1 MADDGYDYDYDCN
14 DTMECICEINTG
26 TEVTVQVY
34 VHSCICVLG
43 LLGNLMVIVTYAFYK
58 RAKSMTDVYLL
69 NVAIADVLFVISLPL
84 IIYNET
90 YNWTMGR
97 WACKILR
104 GMYSINLYSGM
115 MLLACISSDRYI
127 AIVQARRSYRIRSRT
142 LIYSRIIC
150 SGIWLFAIAVS
161 IPTIIYNETYDNID
175 LISNQTMS
183 ICYLK
188 FEENETAQRMKILV
202 PSIQVAI
209 GFFLPLLI
217 MGFCYSSIIYTLIS
231 AKNFQKHKA
240 VRVVMAVVVVFIAC
254 HLPYNVTLL
263 YHTLSLFHEREC
275 EVEKTVNKALM
286 ITETLAYFHCCL
298 NPVLY
303 AFVGVKFR
311 NHFRKILS
319 DLWCLGKKYIYRRSS
334 RSTEVYISTRKS
346 MDGSNN
352 ENGSS
357 FTF

>member
-1 MADDGYDYDYDCN
+1 MEYDYLDYCN
-14 DTMECICEINTG
+14 DTIECLCDIDMGSEA
-26 TEVTVQVY
+26 TVQIY
-34 VHSCICVLG
+34 VHSFICILG

-90 YNWTMGR
+90 YNWTMGS

-127 AIVQARRSYRIRSRT
+127 AIVQARRSYGIRSRT

-150 SGIWLFAIAVS
+150 SGVWLFAIAVS
-161 IPTIIYNETYDNID
+161 IPTIIYNEKYDNID
-175 LISNQTMS
+175 LNSNQTVS
-183 ICYLK
+183 VCYLR
-188 FEENETAQRMKILV
+188 FEENETAQKMKVLV

-217 MGFCYSSIIYTLIS
+217 MGFCYSSIIYTLIR

-263 YHTLSLFHEREC
+263 YHTVNLFKEREC
-275 EVEKTVNKALM
+275 EVEKTVNEVLM